1 MAGLIDVGILKPEL
15 AGSFAAGY
23 RGAEQARQESQQK
36 QQQFE
41 MNQMKLEQIKQDRAA
56 LTDLQTKLRAAGQSD
71 DPKVFFR
78 ALIQT
83 GNPDYM
89 SKGYEGLQRYQ
100 ALEDYE
106 REFGSGGVATPA
118 PAAAAPAP
126 EGELVAAPIAPPKGT
141 VREIAPGGAAGPEMP
156 LTRGEPAAANAL
168 APAAAPSTNAMLAS
182 AAGAA
187 PDVTALMRRYNLASR
202 AGSPDAAVILKQVE
216 AALRGNKMS
225 DRFVPVG
232 NLVFDRQT
240 EKFITPTEAQL
251 ALTRP
256 QQTSAPIRLRPGESL
271 VSREGETITSL
282 PPAPPRAGAAAS
294 AAPSAKPPTAAQVA
308 KDKRMEEARQALSK
322 DIETQLG
329 YYKKLA
335 DIGAM
340 TSPTRTGAENVLAY
354 ARSSGLGQQLER
366 AVGTDAQTLRDN
378 IKNTRQRLFMQIK
391 DATGATAG
399 QMNSNVEMQ
408 AWLNSMTDPQQSI
421 ETVQETLKQM
431 DSVIAGVRRQV
442 EQERAAKEP
451 QAKPATAAPAPT
463 PGRRDLGGGFKL
475 VD

>member
-1 MAGLIDVGILKPEL
+1 MALNFGVLQTATPVSAFFQGRQDVAQNML
-15 AGSFAAGY
+15 A
-23 RGAEQARQESQQK
+23 QQK
-36 QQQFE
+36 MAQEQE
-41 MNQMKLEQIKQDRAA
+41 MNALRRQQAQVEMEGARLGQERTRGLMAATEEDRARA
-56 LTDLQTKLRAAGQSD
+56 RRLERTGMFRDRLLRAATPEAAREIVKMQYADPDLAPVLSQAGTLDQALAEVPD
-71 DPKVFFR
+71 DPVQFQTYRQQEAMGMSEWMKSQLPKVTPLGVFDPATR
-78 ALIQT
+78 QYLMPPPKPEKPEKPAT
-83 GNPDYM
+83 SPAVADYM
-89 SKGYEGLQRYQ
+89 FAR
-100 ALEDYE
+100 
-106 REFGSGGVATPA
+106 T
-118 PAAAAPAP
+118 P
-126 EGELVAAPIAPPKGT
+126 EGGGFQGSYMEFLAGKQQPQAP
-141 VREIAPGGAAGPEMP
+141 V
-156 LTRGEPAAANAL
+156 
-168 APAAAPSTNAMLAS
+168 
-182 AAGAA
+182 
-187 PDVTALMRRYNLASR
+187 
-202 AGSPDAAVILKQVE
+202 
-216 AALRGNKMS
+216 
-225 DRFVPVG
+225 
-232 NLVFDRQT
+232 
-240 EKFITPTEAQL
+240 
-251 ALTRP
+251 
-256 QQTSAPIRLRPGESL
+256 RLRRGESL
-271 VSREGETITSL
+271 VSRQGETITSL

-366 AVGTDAQTLRDN
+366 AIGTDAQTLRDN

-451 QAKPATAAPAPT
+451 QAKPATAAPAPAPT